1 MRIDWGRLI
10 LFWLVLYVAQIVISM
25 TLATIGV
32 PVNSYAFVV
41 LFDICLAFVF
51 TYMYYPSYARR
62 GLFRDPDF
70 YKNAMMF
77 FLILF
82 AFDMLF

>member
-10 LFWLVLYVAQIVISM
+10 LFWLGLYVAQIVISM
-25 TLATIGV
+25 TLAAIGV

-41 LFDICLAFVF
+41 LFDLCLAFVF
-51 TYMYYPSYARR
+51 TYMYYPPYARR